1 MKTKEQIAEM
11 AEREYPIGTKKT
23 MELLK
28 EGFVKGYQLAQKD
41 MKQAKKKICDNCGSN
56 VEMIVLGTMCPECK
70 C

>member
-28 EGFVKGYQLAQKD
+28 EGFINGYQTAQKD
-41 MKQAKKKICDNCGSN
+41 MKQCPTCKALTDTWDNDKDEQFN
-56 VEMIVLGTMCPECK
+56 NI
-70 C
+70 